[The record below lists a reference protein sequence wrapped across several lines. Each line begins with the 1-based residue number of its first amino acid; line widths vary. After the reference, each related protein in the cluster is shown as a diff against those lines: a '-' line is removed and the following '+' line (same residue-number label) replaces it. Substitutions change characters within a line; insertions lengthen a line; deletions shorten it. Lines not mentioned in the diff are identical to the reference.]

1 VTTED
6 SGPSIS
12 GPWRWALFALAL
24 AGAIVFYVLTIP
36 RTVPASALPD
46 RTPDLANGEYMFNAG
61 GCASCHAE
69 PAVKCR
75 DPKIKHARLLGG
87 GRCMRTDFGIFYVPN
102 ISPDKDSGIGTW
114 TTLDFINAMKRGI
127 GPGGAHLYPAFPYAS
142 YQRMTY
148 EDLIDLKAYLDTLP
162 AVKKASAPH
171 DLTVPYNWRRVVGLW
186 QLLYV
191 DGETFKPD
199 ADKSAEINR
208 GKYLVEG
215 PGHCGECHTPRND
228 IGGLIASQAF
238 AGAHNP
244 EGKGKIPN
252 ITPSKDGVGDWSEEE
267 LVDFFTTGHTPDFD
281 VVGGRMAQVQENLAK
296 LSAEDRAAIAAYL
309 KSLPPLPDA
318 VPRRG
323 KDEHDEDAAGDE
335 ADDAAAETPEEP
347 AP

>member
-1 VTTED
+1 MRRRSGGRRRRGKRGVCRGLRRHDQNLQGVPRNFPREAAIGTYAAAKVTTED

-142 YQRMTY
+142 Y
-148 EDLIDLKAYLDTLP
+148 
-162 AVKKASAPH
+162 
-171 DLTVPYNWRRVVGLW
+171 
-186 QLLYV
+186 
-191 DGETFKPD
+191 
-199 ADKSAEINR
+199 
-208 GKYLVEG
+208 
-215 PGHCGECHTPRND
+215 
-228 IGGLIASQAF
+228 
-238 AGAHNP
+238 
-244 EGKGKIPN
+244 
-252 ITPSKDGVGDWSEEE
+252 
-267 LVDFFTTGHTPDFD
+267 
-281 VVGGRMAQVQENLAK
+281 
-296 LSAEDRAAIAAYL
+296 
-309 KSLPPLPDA
+309 
-318 VPRRG
+318 
-323 KDEHDEDAAGDE
+323 
-335 ADDAAAETPEEP
+335 
-347 AP
+347 